1 MSGAATAGWIGATL
15 ATVGTAASIDQAKS
29 AKHQGR
35 LQAQQQAE
43 QFAQAQQLEQQK
55 LEQAERLAQQQLEAQ
70 QRAQAAS
77 ISQAQ
82 RAQAASIAQAQR
94 AQAESKAL
102 MDKQLKAADEN
113 MNRATQKRPNTAR
126 IVDEA
131 AQAGKAG
138 ASGTMLTG
146 PQGVDPGV
154 MQLGKTTL
162 LGQ

>member
-1 MSGAATAGWIGATL
+1 MAAALPFIVPILTG
-15 ATVGTAASIDQAKS
+15 VGTAVAIDQAKK
-29 AKHQGR
+29 AEHRGKVQLR
-35 LQAQQQAE
+35 QQQE
-43 QFAQAQQLEQQK
+43 QFEESARIEQQK
-55 LEQAERLAQQQLEAQ
+55 IDQANQLAEQQLAAQ
-70 QRAQAAS
+70 
-77 ISQAQ
+77 Q

-146 PQGVDPGV
+146 PQGVDPGS
-154 MQLGKTTL
+154 MQLGRNTL

>member
-1 MSGAATAGWIGATL
+1 MGIETALLIAAAA
-15 ATVGTAASIDQAKS
+15 GTAATIDQAK
-29 AKHQGR
+29 AAQHQGKV
-35 LQAQQQAE
+35 QAQQQAE
-43 QFAQAQQLEQQK
+43 QLAQAQQLEQQK
-55 LEQAERLAQQQLEAQ
+55 LAQAEKLAADQLAAQ
-70 QRAQAAS
+70 QRAQAS
-77 ISQAQ
+77 
-82 RAQAASIAQAQR
+82 SIAQAQR

-146 PQGVDPGV
+146 PQGVDPGS
-154 MQLGKTTL
+154 MQLGKSTL

>member
-1 MSGAATAGWIGATL
+1 MSVFAYVLPAVTLLAG
-15 ATVGTAASIDQAKS
+15 IDQAKQ
-29 AKHQGR
+29 AKHQGKVQ
-35 LQAQQQAE
+35 LQQQ
-43 QFAQAQQLEQQK
+43 QQQIDEANAIERQK
-55 LEQAERLAQQQLEAQ
+55 LEQADRLARQQLDAQ
-70 QRAQAAS
+70 ARAQAAS
-77 ISQAQ
+77 L
-82 RAQAASIAQAQR
+82 AQAQR

-146 PQGVDPGV
+146 PQGVDTASL
-154 MQLGKTTL
+154 QLGRNTL

>member
-1 MSGAATAGWIGATL
+1 MGIETALLIAAAA
-15 ATVGTAASIDQAKS
+15 GTAATIDQAK
-29 AKHQGR
+29 AAQHQGK

-43 QFAQAQQLEQQK
+43 QLAQAQQLEQQK
-55 LEQAERLAQQQLEAQ
+55 LAQAEKLAADQLAAQ
-70 QRAQAAS
+70 QRAQAS
-77 ISQAQ
+77 
-82 RAQAASIAQAQR
+82 SIAQAQR

-146 PQGVDPGV
+146 PQGVDPGS
-154 MQLGKTTL
+154 MQLGKSTL

>member
-1 MSGAATAGWIGATL
+1 MSGGATAAWIGA
-15 ATVGTAASIDQAKS
+15 AAAAAGTIASIDQAKS
-29 AKHQGR
+29 AKHQGK

-43 QFAQAQQLEQQK
+43 QLAQAQQLEQQK
-55 LEQAERLAQQQLEAQ
+55 LAQAEKLAADQLAAQ
-70 QRAQAAS
+70 QRAQAS
-77 ISQAQ
+77 
-82 RAQAASIAQAQR
+82 SIAQAQR

-146 PQGVDPGV
+146 PQGVDPGS
-154 MQLGKTTL
+154 MQLGKSTL

>member
-1 MSGAATAGWIGATL
+1 MSFGIVASVIGGLTLVAG
-15 ATVGTAASIDQAKS
+15 IDQAKQ
-29 AKHQGR
+29 AKHQAKV
-35 LQAQQQAE
+35 QAQQQAD
-43 QFAQAQQLEQQK
+43 QLVQAQQLELQK
-55 LEQAERLAQQQLEAQ
+55 LAQAERLAQQQLAAQ
-70 QRAQAAS
+70 
-77 ISQAQ
+77 Q

-146 PQGVDPGV
+146 PQGVDPGA
-154 MQLGKTTL
+154 MQLGKSTL

>member
-1 MSGAATAGWIGATL
+1 MGIETALLIAAAA
-15 ATVGTAASIDQAKS
+15 GTAATIDQAK
-29 AKHQGR
+29 AAQHQGKV
-35 LQAQQQAE
+35 QAQQQAE
-43 QFAQAQQLEQQK
+43 QLAQAQQLEQQK
-55 LEQAERLAQQQLEAQ
+55 LAQAEKLAADQLAEQ
-70 QRAQAAS
+70 QRAQEL
-77 ISQAQ
+77 
-82 RAQAASIAQAQR
+82 SIAQAQR

-146 PQGVDPGV
+146 PQGVDPGS
-154 MQLGKTTL
+154 MQLGKSTL

>member
-1 MSGAATAGWIGATL
+1 MSFGIVASVIGGLTLVAG
-15 ATVGTAASIDQAKS
+15 IDQAKQ
-29 AKHQGR
+29 AKHQAKV
-35 LQAQQQAE
+35 QAQQQADQLE
-43 QFAQAQQLEQQK
+43 QAQQLEQQK
-55 LEQAERLAQQQLEAQ
+55 LAQAERLAQQQLAAQ
-70 QRAQAAS
+70 QRAQAA
-77 ISQAQ
+77 A
-82 RAQAASIAQAQR
+82 IAQAQR

-146 PQGVDPGV
+146 PQGVDPGS
-154 MQLGKTTL
+154 MQLGKSTL